1 MLTMV
6 SAQISLTETLQ
17 QILLNKD
24 RETSQRNTE
33 LLSKTA
39 ITFVGARSIAP
50 PLLLADEVVR
60 ELYLFAGWRKGN
72 MQARISGG

>member
-6 SAQISLTETLQ
+6 SAQISLAETLQ

-33 LLSKTA
+33 LLSK
-39 ITFVGARSIAP
+39 R
-50 PLLLADEVVR
+50 
-60 ELYLFAGWRKGN
+60 
-72 MQARISGG
+72 